1 MSEAR
6 TKTSWL
12 WALLALAFLFAA
24 WHMQPLVKGVLLV
37 FAGWLLGLFLMQLG
51 KGVAASS
58 GISYKWGY
66 SVVTIALLS
75 VATAAGFFM
84 GSRIATQ
91 ASVFLQEVGRASDQ
105 ARGFL
110 EQQGWWQQISD
121 WGSRGRSLL
130 AASQVASTAKSAA
143 STTITALGGAILI
156 LFLGFYIG
164 LQWDV
169 YRRGVLALLPDRSMQ
184 RVTEVWDETVHRLW
198 RWTLGRIIGM
208 LVIGVGSGVGLWILG
223 VPLPVT
229 LGTIAGLSNFVPNV
243 GPLISAI
250 PAALFA
256 LQQGTDTV
264 LYVAALYFVLQFI
277 ESYFLTPLIDQH
289 QVSLPPGLILAT
301 QLLLGILAGFLG
313 LLLATPLTV
322 VAYTAIRELYVK
334 DFLKKGDGPALAG
347 G

>member
-1 MSEAR
+1 MSETR
-6 TKTSWL
+6 TQAFWP
-12 WALLALAFLFAA
+12 WALVALAFVSAA
-24 WHMQPLVKGVLLV
+24 WLMRPLLTGILLV
-37 FAGWLLGLFLMQLG
+37 FAGWLLAIFLMQLG
-51 KGVAASS
+51 KGVATSI

-66 SVVTIALLS
+66 AVVVITLLS
-75 VATAAGFFM
+75 VATAAAFFM

-105 ARGFL
+105 ARDYL
-110 EQQGWWQQISD
+110 QQQGWWQQISD

-143 STTITALGGAILI
+143 SMTITALGGATLI

-169 YRRGVLALLPDRSMQ
+169 YRRGMLALVPDRSTQ
-184 RVTEVWDETVHRLW
+184 RVAQVWDETVHRLW

-264 LYVAALYFVLQFI
+264 LYVAVLYLALQFV

-289 QVSLPPGLILAT
+289 QVSLPPGLILAM

-334 DFLKKGDGPALAG
+334 DVLKKTDGQAIEGA
-347 G
+347 